1 MPTSIGH
8 RRFLGLTAP
17 RPTRLARGLLIATW
31 GLLAATAWA
40 QEQRIVQDVE
50 VRGLKT
56 VPLSSVLSALRIQKQ
71 SPFSQAVADEDI
83 KRLFALG
90 KFDDIQIALSP
101 VPGGIKVIYQ
111 LTESAVVK
119 KVVLEGNRHIKDRT
133 IRPDLHLKEGEV
145 LRPHL
150 LRLDEDIIAEKYRNS
165 GYANVEVRSGV
176 TEDGSVVTFHIQ
188 ENPKVAVA
196 KIVFRGNTIK
206 SRKLLK
212 QMKTRRRRFPAFFF
226 PGRYDPDKV
235 KADVFAVQE
244 YYRGQ
249 GWLNAVTA
257 EETQYNPERDRI
269 TLTIHVREG
278 QRYKVESVT
287 ISGVTIFPMAEIRGL
302 LQLRKRQPFLAQAM
316 QDDIATLRELYGTQG
331 YIESTVERQV
341 IHSADAPEVA
351 VKFQIDEG
359 IRYYVEKVKIGGM
372 DRIQDRIIRRELTLH
387 PANRFDTSLVNDSV
401 RRLKNTGFFD
411 MTSQDAVAIDYEPGS
426 QPDRKS
432 LLLAV
437 KEGKV
442 GDISFG
448 VGASSNT
455 GLFGDITL
463 THRNFDLFDLPKDA
477 KDFFT
482 GNAFVGA
489 GHILSL
495 RARPGFQR
503 KDYMISFTNPRVYDS
518 PYSFGTSVFYRTR
531 LWDDYDE
538 RRIGGT
544 LSVGKRLTR
553 DLVVRLTT
561 KYENINISSVDNDA
575 PQDAK
580 DVKGGHN
587 RLGLELSMD
596 YDKRDSRFLPSKGHL
611 LSASIEGTTADVEVV
626 RTEVR
631 GSKYFT
637 MWNLRGWGKHILS
650 LRTRAGAIA
659 PYGSDGVPIF
669 ERFFVGGTGSMRGF
683 DSRGVGPVDSRTK
696 DQVGGKYLGTAS
708 LEYSVPVAKN
718 IVRLHTFLD
727 GGSTENSFVDVISDA
742 RLAWGV
748 GLELRFP
755 MFQFVPVT
763 MDFGFP
769 LIKKSYD
776 DTTVFTFSIGSGFSF

>member
-1 MPTSIGH
+1 
-8 RRFLGLTAP
+8 LAQGLFV
-17 RPTRLARGLLIATW
+17 IAW
-31 GLLAATAWA
+31 SLLAATGWA
-40 QEQRIVQDVE
+40 QEERIVQDVE

-71 SPFSQAVADEDI
+71 SPFSQAAADEDI

-90 KFDDIQIALSP
+90 KFDDIQIVLSP

-111 LTESAVVK
+111 LTESAIVK

-133 IRPDLHLKEGEV
+133 IKPDLHLKEGQV
-145 LRPHL
+145 LQPHL
-150 LRLDEDIIAEKYRNS
+150 LRLDEDLIAEKYRNS
-165 GYANVEVRSGV
+165 GYANVEVRSEA

-196 KIVFRGNTIK
+196 KIVFRGNHSIK
-206 SRKLLK
+206 SKKLRK

-226 PGRYDPDKV
+226 PGRYDPEKV

-244 YYRGQ
+244 HYRNQ
-249 GWLNAVTA
+249 GWLNAVAA
-257 EETQYNPERDRI
+257 EETQYNAERDRI

-278 QRYKVESVT
+278 RLYRVSSVAV
-287 ISGVTIFPMAEIRGL
+287 SGNTIFPQAEIRGL
-302 LQLRKRQPFLAQAM
+302 LQLRKGQPFLAQAL

-331 YIESTVERQV
+331 YIESKVEHQI

-351 VKFQIDEG
+351 VELQIDEG

-387 PANRFDTSLVNDSV
+387 PGNRFDTSLINDSV

-426 QPDRKS
+426 RPDSKS

-518 PYSFGTSVFYRTR
+518 PYSFGTSLYYRTR
-531 LWDDYDE
+531 VWDDYDE
-538 RRIGGT
+538 RRIGTT

-553 DLVVRLTT
+553 DLVVRLTG
-561 KYENINISSVDNDA
+561 KYDNIDISDVDNDA
-575 PQDAK
+575 PQDAR
-580 DVKGGHN
+580 DVEGTHD
-587 RLGLELSMD
+587 RVAMELSMD

-611 LSASIEGTTADVEVV
+611 ASAGIEGTTADVEVV
-626 RTEVR
+626 RAEVR
-631 GSKYFT
+631 GSKYYT
-637 MWNLRGWGKHILS
+637 VGNYRGWGKHILS
-650 LRTRAGAIA
+650 LRTRLGAIA
-659 PYGSDGVPIF
+659 PYGGEGVPIF
-669 ERFFVGGTGSMRGF
+669 ERFFVGGTGSLRGF
-683 DSRGVGPVDSRTK
+683 DFRGVGPVDSVTK

-708 LEYSVPVAKN
+708 MEYSMPIAKN
-718 IVRLHTFLD
+718 IVRWHVFLD
-727 GGSTENSFVDVISDA
+727 GGSTEDNFVDVISDA

-769 LIKKSYD
+769 IIKQAND
-776 DTTVFTFSIGSGFSF
+776 DTTIFTFSIGSGFSF